1 MASFDFMKALKW
13 TGIVLISF
21 VLLFFILSFTSGTK
35 PKADFMSDR
44 VNEVITYL
52 EHRDVSNANISQADI
67 AMADRPHI

>member
-1 MASFDFMKALKW
+1 
-13 TGIVLISF
+13 
-21 VLLFFILSFTSGTK
+21 
-35 PKADFMSDR
+35 MSDR